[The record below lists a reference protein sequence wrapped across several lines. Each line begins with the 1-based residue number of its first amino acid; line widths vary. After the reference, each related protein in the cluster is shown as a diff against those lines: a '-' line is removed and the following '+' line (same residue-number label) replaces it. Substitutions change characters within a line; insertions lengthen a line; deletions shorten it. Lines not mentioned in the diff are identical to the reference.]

1 MKRATMSFDQK
12 RKAISRAAAEESKEV
27 PVTKQVPFLNDDVP
41 AFLQELRR
49 FQEDSRA
56 KRIWAR

>member
-12 RKAISRAAAEESKEV
+12 RKAVSRAAAEESKGGA
-27 PVTKQVPFLNDDVP
+27 VTKRVSFPNNDVP
-41 AFLQELRR
+41 GFLQELRR

-56 KRIWAR
+56 KRILAR